1 MKHINRLRKGGG
13 GNADF
18 LNVKAGGVHND
29 PCGLEV

>member
-1 MKHINRLRKGGG
+1 MKHIIYYMEK
-13 GNADF
+13 NADF